1 MTRINLTRVPFQTF
15 VAYLRSIHLQ
25 KNKAIF
31 KVEELPVDRYAASL
45 GLPGAPKI
53 KFLKKGSTGKNAS
66 FATQK
71 VYDDESGSGS
81 GSEVESD
88 EGEEVNPTVCHAVDP
103 PTFLTLCSLQLDQQ
117 TEDQV

>member
-1 MTRINLTRVPFQTF
+1 MRTTETNLTRARSQTF

-31 KVEELPVDRYAASL
+31 KVQDLPVDRYAASL

-53 KFLKKGSTGKNAS
+53 KFLKKGGTGKNTS
-66 FATQK
+66 FAAQK
-71 VYDDESGSGS
+71 VDDDESGSGS

-88 EGEEVNPTVCHAVDP
+88 EGDEVKPAVRCTADP
-103 PTFLTLCSLQLDQQ
+103 PTLP
-117 TEDQV
+117 